1 MAEETYTFT
10 VEAEDQADA
19 GRSATA
25 LADVLREADG
35 VLEAVR
41 TKAGEGTMD
50 LGAIVSVL
58 ATSGTTLAIAQGLA
72 AWLRARRGVTITVE
86 RDGKAGS
93 LKAAV
98 AGLDPAAAVRIVEMI
113 RDGPA

>member
-1 MAEETYTFT
+1 MAEETYKFT
-10 VEAEDQADA
+10 VEAEDQATA

-35 VLEAVR
+35 VIEAVR
-41 TKAGEGTMD
+41 AKAEGSTMD
-50 LGAIVSVL
+50 LGVVVSVL
-58 ATSGTTLAIAQGLA
+58 ASSGATLAIAEGIA

-98 AGLDPAAAVRIVEMI
+98 AGLDPASAVRIVEMV
-113 RDGPA
+113 RDG